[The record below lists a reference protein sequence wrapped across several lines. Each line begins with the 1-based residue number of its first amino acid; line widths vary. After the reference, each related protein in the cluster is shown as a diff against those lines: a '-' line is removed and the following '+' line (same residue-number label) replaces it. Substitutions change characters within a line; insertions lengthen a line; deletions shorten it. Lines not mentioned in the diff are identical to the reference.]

1 MIFQLENKNIHVS
14 DSGQGIDMN
23 KDTIVFLH
31 GSGLSHI
38 VWSLAEQFFSSKNYN
53 VLSIDLP
60 GHGNSDGPCLD
71 SIEKIADWMEKVFD
85 KLKLKN
91 LILVGHSQG
100 CLEILEYS
108 SRYKERLKKL
118 VFVGGSNKMP
128 VHPDL
133 IELAQSGHSDAVK
146 LMMKWGYEG
155 SKKFIGGNPVEKII
169 QSPRDISEIL
179 ATDLNACNNYSNG
192 SEAAKVIDLP
202 SMLIFGELDK
212 MVNLEAGKKF
222 SNLIKNSTTHVIKGC
237 GHMIMIEKAFEMREK
252 ILEFLNK

>member
-1 MIFQLENKNIHVS
+1 MIFQLEHKNIYAS
-14 DSGQGIDMN
+14 DSGQGIDIN

-179 ATDLNACNNYSNG
+179 AVDLNACNNYSNG

>member
-1 MIFQLENKNIHVS
+1 MIITLQNKNIYAS
-14 DSGQGIDMN
+14 DSGQGIDSF

-38 VWSLAEQFFSSKNYN
+38 VWSLTEQFFANKKFN

-60 GHGNSDGPCLD
+60 GHGNSDGPCLN
-71 SIEKIADWMEKVFD
+71 SIEEIADWLEKVLD
-85 KLKLKN
+85 RLNLNN

-100 CLEILEYS
+100 CLEILEYA
-108 SRYKERLKKL
+108 YKYKDRLKKL
-118 VFVGGSNKMP
+118 VFIGGSNKMP

-133 IELAQSGHSDAVK
+133 LELAQNGDSDAVK

-179 ATDLNACNNYSNG
+179 AIDLNACNNYSNG
-192 SEAAKVIDLP
+192 SEAAKTIKIPTL
-202 SMLIFGELDK
+202 LIFGELDK
-212 MVNLEAGKKF
+212 MISLEVGKKF
-222 SNLIKNSTTHVIKGC
+222 SNLIENSTTHVINGC

-252 ILEFLNK
+252 ILKFLES

>member
-14 DSGQGIDMN
+14 DSGQGIDVN

-31 GSGLSHI
+31 GSGLSYI
-38 VWSLAEQFFSSKNYN
+38 VWSLAEQFFSSKNFN

-60 GHGNSDGPCLD
+60 GHGNSDGPCLN

-179 ATDLNACNNYSNG
+179 AVDLNACNNYSNG

>member
-14 DSGQGIDMN
+14 DSGQGIDTN

-71 SIEKIADWMEKVFD
+71 SVEKIADWMEKVFD

-179 ATDLNACNNYSNG
+179 AVDLNACNNYSNG

-222 SNLIKNSTTHVIKGC
+222 SNLIKNSTTHVLKGC

>member
-1 MIFQLENKNIHVS
+1 MIFQIENKNIHAS
-14 DSGQGIDMN
+14 DAGQGIDPN
-23 KDTIVFLH
+23 KETITFLH

-38 VWSLAEQFFSSKNYN
+38 VWSLVEQFFSNKNFN

-71 SIEKIADWMEKVFD
+71 SIEKIADWLEKVFIELN
-85 KLKLKN
+85 LKELT
-91 LILVGHSQG
+91 LVGHSQG
-100 CLEILEYS
+100 CLEILEYAAKYK
-108 SRYKERLKKL
+108 SRIKKL
-118 VFVGGSNKMP
+118 VFLGGSNKMP

-133 IELAQSGHSDAVK
+133 INLANNGDSDAVK

-169 QSPRDISEIL
+169 QSPRDIREIL
-179 ATDLNACNNYSNG
+179 AVDLVACNNYSNG
-192 SEAAKVIDLP
+192 SDAAKLIECPTL
-202 SMLIFGELDK
+202 LIFGSLDK

-222 SNLIKNSTTHVIKGC
+222 SSLVKNSKTHIIEGC

-252 ILEFLNK
+252 VLEFLK

>member
-1 MIFQLENKNIHVS
+1 MIFQLENKNIHAS
-14 DSGQGIDMN
+14 DSGQGIDIN

-85 KLKLKN
+85 KLRLKN

-179 ATDLNACNNYSNG
+179 AVDLNACNNYSNG

>member
-1 MIFQLENKNIHVS
+1 MIFQLENKNIYAS
-14 DSGQGIDMN
+14 DSGQGLDKN

-38 VWSLAEQFFSSKNYN
+38 VWSLAEQFFSSKNFN

-133 IELAQSGHSDAVK
+133 IELAQNGHSDAVK

-179 ATDLNACNNYSNG
+179 AVDLKACNNYSNG
-192 SEAAKVIDLP
+192 SEAAKAINLP
-202 SMLIFGELDK
+202 SMLIYGELDK

-222 SNLIKNSTTHVIKGC
+222 SNLIKNSITHVIKGC